1 MNLSIYTGKRKYNFN
16 IQAWPGFFLTL
27 NRYITCNLF
36 LKKSLIVFLA
46 LIMLSACDSGKGTP
60 PSVNKSLP
68 EVMIGRLIC
77 GGHLPLAIV
86 EKMYQEDLS
95 TFRLKTVQ
103 NHDWNDVVKDLKSG
117 KLAGTF
123 ILSPLAMNLIREG
136 LPAKIV
142 LMADRNGNGFVLSQ
156 KIKSIAELKDRKSI
170 IAVPHKFSQHH
181 VLLYLS
187 LKQNDVPYDSINI
200 VGMPPRDMINSLKRG
215 EIDGFVVGEP
225 ESNKSVTLG
234 VGWMAAISPT
244 IWKDH
249 LDHVFIATDKFINEQ
264 PERVQELINALV
276 RGGKFIEANPHKAA
290 VMGEDYTGS
299 SAAVFE
305 KVLTDPPDWI
315 DYTDMTP
322 TKEDIRQMSSV
333 MVKMGLWKDVPGDL
347 DKYTNL
353 SFINKAMENVKKM

>member
-1 MNLSIYTGKRKYNFN
+1 M
-16 IQAWPGFFLTL
+16 
-27 NRYITCNLF
+27 NRYIFFGRFFNKTLF
-36 LKKSLIVFLA
+36 VFIA
-46 LIMLSACDSGKGTP
+46 LVTFFACDSKKETLL
-60 PSVNKSLP
+60 SVNKSLP
-68 EVMIGRLIC
+68 EIQIGRLIC

-95 TFRLKTVQ
+95 SFRLKTVQ
-103 NHDWNDVVKDLKSG
+103 NHDWNDVIKDLESG
-117 KLAGTF
+117 KLDGTF

-142 LMADRNGNGFVLSQ
+142 LKADRNGNGFVLS
-156 KIKSIAELKDRKSI
+156 KKLKSISALQEEKAI

-181 VLLYLS
+181 VLLHLS
-187 LKQNDVPYDSINI
+187 LKQNDVPYDTIKVI
-200 VGMPPRDMINSLKRG
+200 GMPPRDMINSLKRG

-225 ESNKSVTLG
+225 EANKSITLG
-234 VGWMAAISPT
+234 IGWMAAISPT

-249 LDHVFIATDKFINEQ
+249 LDHVFMATDRFIKEQ
-264 PERVQELINALV
+264 PERLQELINALV
-276 RGGKFIEANPHKAA
+276 RGGRFIEANPHEAA

-333 MVKMGLWKDVPGDL
+333 MVEMGLWKSLPSDIDNYTDL
-347 DKYTNL
+347 R
-353 SFINKAMENVKKM
+353 FINKAMKTAIKL